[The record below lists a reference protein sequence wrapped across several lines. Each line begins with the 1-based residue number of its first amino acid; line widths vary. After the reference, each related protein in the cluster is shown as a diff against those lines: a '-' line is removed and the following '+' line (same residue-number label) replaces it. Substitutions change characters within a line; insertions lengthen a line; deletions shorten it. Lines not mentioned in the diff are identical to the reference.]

1 MDKTLKLKIKALNA
15 KTLLTHIETSFPSYS
30 LKKYSQD
37 LETGLFN
44 VSLELKREDKT
55 PRLFK
60 GASNI
65 NIVQLKPNYAHGVRR
80 PAKPKKQVIFNPCFV
95 LRKAA

>member
-1 MDKTLKLKIKALNA
+1 MQKKLKLVISGVNA
-15 KTLLTHIETSFPSYS
+15 KTIASRCEAAFPSYD
-30 LKKYSQD
+30 LKKCAQRIDGLWD
-37 LETGLFN
+37 LT
-44 VSLELKREDKT
+44 LELKREDKT
-55 PRLFK
+55 PKLIK
-60 GASNI
+60 GASNL